1 MSTNPRATLT
11 RITSSPLRRVDLE
24 VDELGR
30 RSLLYQLFPHRD
42 LTWKNEHEAEF
53 RQHFEDLAGLRCPTL
68 ARLVPLPT
76 SATTPW
82 VVRVPEATGL
92 LLSDL
97 LHEHSRLTEVLI
109 KRIWRGV
116 AKASNTLHQAG
127 HTLDYT
133 DSRRI
138 LLTSEGGVL
147 LLEAGFVP
155 FYRRMLGKDLGMATA
170 EWLQLFPEPR
180 LQYPRLLEGNPSSV
194 ENDRQFLQSLL
205 SHLFR
210 PRTPLPKGGTF
221 ELYNRIRRGSWPPH
235 TALEPESSRVH
246 GELGEAE
253 KPLSAI
259 IESVDVAECEAS
271 EEMTQRARP
280 LADQLG
286 AAAVASPLGDIDVE
300 QLDVTHFLGPRT
312 PRKEERPAAWR
323 NLVMLVLLLLAL
335 AAVGLMLWSSKLRDD
350 VRYEQSPV
358 GGEVAPSPTV
368 PATRSLTQKPFP
380 SDIKTF
386 LPILP
391 SSPSG

>member
-11 RITSSPLRRVDLE
+11 RITSSPLRRIELE

-30 RSLLYQLFPHRD
+30 RSLLYQLFPHRE

-53 RQHFEDLAGLRCPTL
+53 RKHFEDLAGLRCPTL

-76 SATTPW
+76 RATTPW
-82 VVRVPEATGL
+82 VVRVPEASGVL
-92 LLSDL
+92 LTDL
-97 LHEHSRLTEVLI
+97 LQEHSRLTEVLI

-116 AKASNTLHQAG
+116 ARATTTLHQAG

-133 DSRRI
+133 DSRHI

-155 FYRRMLGKDLGMATA
+155 FYRRMLGKELGMATA

-180 LQYPRLLEGNPSSV
+180 LQYARLLEGSPSSAD
-194 ENDRQFLQSLL
+194 NDRQFLQSLL

-210 PRTPLPKGGTF
+210 PRTPMPKGGTF
-221 ELYNRIRRGSWPPH
+221 ELYNRIRRGTWPPH
-235 TALEPESSRVH
+235 TALEPESGRIH
-246 GELGEAE
+246 AALGEDS
-253 KPLSAI
+253 KPLSELA
-259 IESVDVAECEAS
+259 EGVDVPECEAS

-286 AAAVASPLGDIDVE
+286 AAAVASPIGDVDVE

-312 PRKEERPAAWR
+312 ARKDERPAGWR
-323 NLVMLVLLLLAL
+323 NMVMLVMLLLAL
-335 AAVGLMLWSSKLRDD
+335 AAVGLMLWSSKLRDEA
-350 VRYEQSPV
+350 RYEQSPV
-358 GGEVAPSPTV
+358 GGEVAPSPPEPT
-368 PATRSLTQKPFP
+368 PLGRP
-380 SDIKTF
+380 
-386 LPILP
+386 
-391 SSPSG
+391 